1 MMEMNEE
8 LLQINN
14 LRVSFLQGDQRLEV
28 IRGFDTAI
36 SKGRILGILGE
47 SGSGKTVSFSSIL
60 GLIDEAAG
68 QVEDGEALFG
78 GKNLLTMSE
87 RELREIRGSRISYIF
102 QSPAQAL
109 NPSISVGRQMAAFLR
124 AHGVA
129 PSKQFILKT
138 LEDVGISDPE
148 TVFGMYPF
156 QLSGGQNQRI
166 VIAFGIL
173 LQPEIMIADEPTS
186 SIDSSLRRKI
196 LDLFRKIND
205 ETGMAIIVITHDFD
219 VVKYLCDRVLV
230 MNGGLL
236 MEEGSVDDVLINPLH
251 PYTDELIRCTRSLKS
266 GGDKLYSLEGRPPSP
281 TEFRDECPFAARCR
295 DAREECRKSIPE
307 VVISGDRKVRCL
319 NIRQNYD

>member
-1 MMEMNEE
+1 MEMNEK

-14 LRVSFLQGDQRLEV
+14 LRVSFLQGDRRLEV

-36 SKGRILGILGE
+36 SKGTILGILGE

-60 GLIDEAAG
+60 GLIDEEAG
-68 QVEDGEALFG
+68 QVDAGEAIFN
-78 GKNLLTMSE
+78 GKNLLALSE

-109 NPSISVGRQMAAFLR
+109 NPSISVGRQMAAFLQ
-124 AHGVA
+124 AHGVP
-129 PSKQFILKT
+129 PSKQFIIKT

-186 SIDSSLRRKI
+186 SIDASLRRKI

-219 VVKYLCDRVLV
+219 VVNYLCDRVLV

-236 MEEGSVDDVLINPLH
+236 MEEGSVDDVLINPMH
-251 PYTDELIRCTRSLKS
+251 PYTDELIRCTQSLKS
-266 GGDKLYSLEGRPPSP
+266 GGEKLYSLEGRPPSP
-281 TEFRDECPFAARCR
+281 TEFRDECPFVSRCR

-307 VVISGDRKVRCL
+307 VVISGGRIVRCL
-319 NIRQNYD
+319 NIRGNND